1 MNAPSRHS
9 GGKKIII
16 IFFIFCLF
24 FSASILFILFIPM
37 ASINIIPTTEP
48 ITTRFSITLDE
59 TLKAPL
65 PAIPAIPARLIQDIN
80 ELKNRTAIGDIKFTN
95 SDTNDIIKYNQSE
108 MEEIAVQKLNDIL
121 RPGWNVMSVS
131 NISIIIQDVERTGGK
146 VAARAEARV
155 EGLAIPI
162 YPYEQWLNSR
172 EFDPSKFRDI
182 IMSASVKDARIA
194 IWPPFWPYL
203 PVISQRIKF
212 SLDI

>member
-59 TLKAPL
+59 TLKVPL
-65 PAIPAIPARLIQDIN
+65 PAIPAIPARLIQDLN
-80 ELKNRTAIGDIKFTN
+80 ELKNRTAIGYVKFTN

-162 YPYEQWLNSR
+162 YPYEQWLVNL
-172 EFDPSKFRDI
+172 E
-182 IMSASVKDARIA
+182 
-194 IWPPFWPYL
+194 
-203 PVISQRIKF
+203 ISSCQQV
-212 SLDI
+212 